1 MTGLLIPQDGACEG
15 AEGKGKRMGAAGGN
29 QMSKAKSAGFSKER
43 LGRIESH
50 LTRKYI
56 EPGRLPGTQV
66 LVARKGETIY
76 QSVLGLRDVERGV
89 ALTDDTV
96 FRIYSM
102 TKPVASVALMTLVE
116 EGLIALDDPVARH
129 IPAWKDLAVYAAGLG
144 PYATTPVARPMQV
157 VDLLRHT
164 SGLTYG
170 FQSRTNI
177 DAAYRK
183 RKLAEAHGDH
193 DLEGFIAELA
203 KLPLEF
209 SPGEAWNYSVST
221 DVVGYLV
228 QKVAGKPLGQVLQER
243 IFDPLKM
250 GDTGFFVRE
259 DQRGRFSACYSASAA
274 GAMNLQ
280 AAPSGTLTLN
290 DDPTT
295 SPYLAPPKLES
306 GGGGLVSTAAD
317 YMRFANMLVNGGEL
331 DGARILSPM
340 TVRLMAS
347 NHLPGGQD
355 LTQMSRSLFSESTNE
370 GVGFGLGFAV
380 VFDPPKT
387 LIPCSLGE
395 FYWGGAA
402 STAFWVDPVEEVT
415 VVFMTQ
421 LMPSATYPIRRELRT
436 LVYSALMETQG

>member
-1 MTGLLIPQDGACEG
+1 
-15 AEGKGKRMGAAGGN
+15 
-29 QMSKAKSAGFSKER
+29 MSKAKSAGFSKER
-43 LGRIESH
+43 LGRIETL

-56 EPGRLPGTQV
+56 EPGRMPCAQV
-66 LVARKGETIY
+66 LVARKGETIH
-76 QSVLGLRDVERGV
+76 QSVLGLRDVERGA

-96 FRIYSM
+96 YRIYSM
-102 TKPVASVALMTLVE
+102 TKPVACVALMTLVE
-116 EGLIALDDPVARH
+116 EGLIALDDPVAKH

-144 PYATTPVARPMQV
+144 PYLTTPAVRPMQV

-170 FQSRTNI
+170 FQNRTNI

-183 RKLAEAHGDH
+183 LKVAEMHAET
-193 DLEGFIAELA
+193 DLEGMIAQLA
-203 KLPLEF
+203 TLPLEF

-228 QKVAGKPLGQVLQER
+228 QKLCGKPLSQVLAER

-250 GDTGFFVRE
+250 TDTGFFVRE
-259 DQRGRFSACYSASAA
+259 DQRPRFAACYNATPQ
-274 GAMNLQ
+274 GGLKLQ
-280 AAPSGTLTLN
+280 
-290 DDPTT
+290 DDPAT
-295 SPYLAPPKLES
+295 SPYLAPPALES

-317 YMRFANMLVNGGEL
+317 YMRFCNMLVNGGEL

-340 TVRLMAS
+340 SLRLMAA
-347 NHLPGGQD
+347 NHLPGDKD
-355 LTQMSRSLFSESTNE
+355 LTEMSRSLFSESTNA

-387 LIPCSLGE
+387 LVPCSMGE

-402 STAFWVDPVEEVT
+402 STAFWIDPVEEVT

-421 LMPSATYPIRRELRT
+421 LLPSSSYPIRRELRT
-436 LVYSALMETQG
+436 LVYSALMESQA

>member
-1 MTGLLIPQDGACEG
+1 
-15 AEGKGKRMGAAGGN
+15 
-29 QMSKAKSAGFSKER
+29 MSKAKSAGFSKDR
-43 LGRIESH
+43 LQRIDTLLQGR
-50 LTRKYI
+50 YVG
-56 EPGRLPGTQV
+56 PGRMPCAQV
-66 LVARKGETIY
+66 LIARKGEVIH
-76 QSVLGLRDVERGV
+76 QSVLGLRDVERGTK
-89 ALTDDTV
+89 LTDDTV

-102 TKPVASVALMTLVE
+102 TKPVTCVALMTLVE
-116 EGLIALDDPVARH
+116 EGLIALDDPVAKH
-129 IPAWKDLAVYAAGLG
+129 IPAWKDLAVYSAGLG
-144 PYATTPVARPMQV
+144 PYLTTPPARPMQV
-157 VDLLRHT
+157 VDLMRHT

-170 FQSRTNI
+170 FQSRTNL
-177 DAAYRK
+177 DAAYRELK
-183 RKLAEAHGDH
+183 VSEMHGDT
-193 DLEGFIAELA
+193 DLEGMIGQLA

-250 GDTGFFVRE
+250 ADTGFFVRE
-259 DQRGRFSACYSASAA
+259 DQKARFAACYNATPQ
-274 GAMNLQ
+274 GGLKLQ
-280 AAPSGTLTLN
+280 

-295 SPYLAPPKLES
+295 SPYLKPPALES

-331 DGARILSPM
+331 EGARILSPM

-347 NHLPGGQD
+347 NHLPGGRD
-355 LTQMSRSLFSESTNE
+355 LTEMSRSLFSEATNE

-387 LIPCSLGE
+387 LIPCSMGE

-402 STAFWVDPVEEVT
+402 STAFWVDPVEQVT
-415 VVFMTQ
+415 AVFMTQ
-421 LMPSATYPIRRELRT
+421 LLPSSTYPIRRELRT
-436 LVYSALMETQG
+436 LVYSALMETAA